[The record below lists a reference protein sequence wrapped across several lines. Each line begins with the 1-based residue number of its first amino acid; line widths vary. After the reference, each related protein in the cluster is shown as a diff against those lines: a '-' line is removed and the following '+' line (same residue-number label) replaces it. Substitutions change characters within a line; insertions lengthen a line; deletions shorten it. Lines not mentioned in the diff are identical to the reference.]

1 MARPKIDEEL
11 VRQLVKLLDES
22 GLTELDY
29 STGKLRIRVS
39 RAAGKAA
46 ATVAVESSGPA
57 TAPAAQDAEA
67 MSSHPGAVT
76 SPMVGTVYVAPDP
89 GEPPFVKAGDAVS
102 EGQTLMLIEAMK
114 TMNQIRAPFS
124 GTVTQI
130 LVTNAAP
137 VEYGEV
143 LLILE

>member
-29 STGKLRIRVS
+29 SIGKLRIRVS
-39 RAAGKAA
+39 RAAGKAPA
-46 ATVAVESSGPA
+46 VAVETSEQAAAPGSS
-57 TAPAAQDAEA
+57 DADA
-67 MSSHPGAVT
+67 ISSHPGAVT
-76 SPMVGTVYVAPDP
+76 SPMVGTVYVAPEP
-89 GEPPFVKAGDAVS
+89 EEPPFVKTGDAVS
-102 EGQTLMLIEAMK
+102 EGQTLLLIEAMK
-114 TMNQIRAPFS
+114 TMNPIRAPFS

>member
-29 STGKLRIRVS
+29 AIGKLRIRVS

-46 ATVAVESSGPA
+46 PTVAVDTSEQDAAGSS
-57 TAPAAQDAEA
+57 DAEA
-67 MSSHPGAVT
+67 ASSHPGAVT
-76 SPMVGTVYVAPDP
+76 SPMVGTVYLAPEP
-89 GEPPFVKAGDAVS
+89 GMPPYVKVGDKVG
-102 EGQTLMLIEAMK
+102 EGQTLFLIEAMK
-114 TMNQIRAPFS
+114 TMNPIAAPRPGRVSQIFA
-124 GTVTQI
+124 Q
-130 LVTNAAP
+130 NAAP

-143 LLILE
+143 LIILE